1 MGSRVPTS
9 EQPTGGALTS
19 QHKLNLNKKIQ
30 IPFNYSKFFFCFLLL
45 FIFGNF
51 FFFFFGLVSV
61 LELLKLL
68 GNLSEISAVLFN
80 RDRNKWVSIA
90 VASQLDKKKKKKK
103 GQNVILLKKK
113 KKKKKKS

>member
-1 MGSRVPTS
+1 MPTS

-90 VASQLDKKKKKKK
+90 VASQLDNVKKKKKKWT
-103 GQNVILLKKK
+103 NCTLIERRKKK
-113 KKKKKKS
+113 TRN